1 MFAVLPSLAL
11 LTDEQV
17 LKFDTQAFPLNEM
30 TAKQLDVGVST
41 ISTGKLHECAL
52 HLGIV
57 PPGAAAS
64 KGPWRHL
71 VQDRW
76 KHNPHRSEIN
86 SCYLRWL
93 KEVIGPLMLAKGE
106 TEMWYSTELL
116 IRFHT
121 PCPLSLQSPPP
132 PPRLQD
138 PSKNGSTRPYG
149 KRKGVNRRGISTK
162 RHSDR
167 DYGHPSGELNVW
179 LPLNDHAYGTNSL
192 FRDRKPWAGEGSSRP
207 FDLRYGEY
215 VLWYGNGCPHE
226 TRMNVTDV
234 TRVSFDFR
242 VIPGTLFEERGACRT
257 FDCRGTYFSK
267 MLL

>member
-52 HLGIV
+52 HLGIE

-93 KEVIGPLMLAKGE
+93 KEVIGPLMLAKGKG
-106 TEMWYSTELL
+106 L
-116 IRFHT
+116 I
-121 PCPLSLQSPPP
+121 CVKYCALI
-132 PPRLQD
+132 
-138 PSKNGSTRPYG
+138 
-149 KRKGVNRRGISTK
+149 V
-162 RHSDR
+162 
-167 DYGHPSGELNVW
+167 
-179 LPLNDHAYGTNSL
+179 
-192 FRDRKPWAGEGSSRP
+192 
-207 FDLRYGEY
+207 
-215 VLWYGNGCPHE
+215 
-226 TRMNVTDV
+226 
-234 TRVSFDFR
+234 
-242 VIPGTLFEERGACRT
+242 
-257 FDCRGTYFSK
+257 
-267 MLL
+267 